1 VVLYIESDRAR
12 TRVKRIK
19 CASAQFFLRSVHIC
33 STLLLAYVLYGSAAG
48 WLQHPP
54 VCSRRQV
61 KLGLDAAL
69 VVGADWTTAGRQ
81 IPRLGMAPDLP
92 VDAPPI
98 SVEDTPRCAHEVK
111 KASGSQRAAARP
123 SDTARQ
129 PVSVDAAPCPRL
141 SA

>member
-1 VVLYIESDRAR
+1 MRPSKNACKKNKVCFRA
-12 TRVKRIK
+12 IFSQK
-19 CASAQFFLRSVHIC
+19 CAHLQHTSSRLCFVWQLQ
-33 STLLLAYVLYGSAAG
+33 

-69 VVGADWTTAGRQ
+69 VVGVDWTTAGRQ

>member
-1 VVLYIESDRAR
+1 M
-12 TRVKRIK
+12 
-19 CASAQFFLRSVHIC
+19 HIC
-33 STLLLAYVLYGSAAG
+33 STLLLAYVLYGS
-48 WLQHPP
+48 
-54 VCSRRQV
+54 CSGCSIRQSAE

-69 VVGADWTTAGRQ
+69 VVGVDWTTAGRQ

-123 SDTARQ
+123 SDTAHQ

>member
-1 VVLYIESDRAR
+1 MGPSKNENACKKNKVCFRA
-12 TRVKRIK
+12 I
-19 CASAQFFLRSVHIC
+19 FLRSVHIC

-69 VVGADWTTAGRQ
+69 VVGVDWTTAGRQ

-111 KASGSQRAAARP
+111 KAATP
-123 SDTARQ
+123 Q
-129 PVSVDAAPCPRL
+129 PHIAWLLVVA
-141 SA
+141 